1 MVSPRPPRARGVSD
15 GGPIRGRRTTRAPD
29 GGELVRRL
37 SEDPLLAALAGP
49 DPGALVDRAKVLLYT
64 EDDPIGDLPD
74 PGPALFLVVA
84 GRISARLPG
93 TPAGQTLA
101 LRPLDAN
108 VEAWSPEELV
118 RVESLLIEHVG
129 PVAEFL
135 VPRAAALTADPGRLR
150 RILAQEIP
158 DPEGRARFLAGAPQI
173 PTKEIG
179 VGGLFGV
186 DGVFGDGN
194 PRLGRY
200 IASSEGALLRLPKST
215 VYAALAAHPDRIEPT
230 LAAIERWRSTHP
242 NEMSAGLPAVQELR
256 TQLSG

>member
-1 MVSPRPPRARGVSD
+1 M
-15 GGPIRGRRTTRAPD
+15 
-29 GGELVRRL
+29 
-37 SEDPLLAALAGP
+37 
-49 DPGALVDRAKVLLYT
+49 
-64 EDDPIGDLPD
+64 
-74 PGPALFLVVA
+74 
-84 GRISARLPG
+84 
-93 TPAGQTLA
+93 
-101 LRPLDAN
+101 
-108 VEAWSPEELV
+108 
-118 RVESLLIEHVG
+118 ESLLIEHVG